1 MPDYK
6 TGERLRS
13 KVSSVQFVVV
23 RADAG
28 LDDVLCEGVPLA
40 REGEDI
46 GTAVNTADDLPKV
59 QIGKRYEDEASSIEL
74 LCVSAGTGRLTLG
87 SNPLQIKVPKPLPAS
102 D

>member
-13 KVSSVQFVVV
+13 QVSTVQFVVV

-28 LDDVLCEGVPLA
+28 IGDVMCDGHAFA
-40 REGEDI
+40 REGEDV
-46 GTAVNTADDLPKV
+46 TAGAPSSDGPQVL
-59 QIGKRYEDEASSIEL
+59 IGKRYEDEAGTIEL
-74 LCVSAGTGRLTLG
+74 LCVTGGNGNLTLAD
-87 SNPLQIKVPKPLPAS
+87 SSLQVKVPKPLPAS